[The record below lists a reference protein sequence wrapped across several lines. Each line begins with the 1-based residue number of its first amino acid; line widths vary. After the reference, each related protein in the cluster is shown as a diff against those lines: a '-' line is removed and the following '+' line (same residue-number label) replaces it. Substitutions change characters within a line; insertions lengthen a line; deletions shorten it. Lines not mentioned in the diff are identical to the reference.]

1 MKCFLMPLLQK
12 AMVRRVKEKVKQP
25 LCRHMKQSVREGTSV
40 VPNAL
45 DATSVVMEGAM
56 GETDEG
62 IIADVQ
68 ANVVDARAGGSE
80 DKSFQS
86 V

>member
-1 MKCFLMPLLQK
+1 
-12 AMVRRVKEKVKQP
+12 MVHRVKEKVKQP
-25 LCRHMKQSVREGTSV
+25 LCRPMRESVREGTSV
-40 VPNAL
+40 VPNVL

-56 GETDEG
+56 GETDDG

-68 ANVVDARAGGSE
+68 VKDVVDARAGGSE
-80 DKSFQS
+80 DKLFQS